1 METIRQWLDGFE
13 NLETSGRNGM
23 HRYNNQ
29 DHSMVS
35 AMVAAERL
43 IDPAGAGDPWSVN
56 VERSYQE
63 EFRVKPRT
71 EERVVDA

>member
-1 METIRQWLDGFE
+1 
-13 NLETSGRNGM
+13 M